1 MYVCVCVR
9 VFVSVVI
16 QGECVR
22 TVRSGIDKAS
32 VSLAGGNCQ
41 GGSKEHYL
49 YFASAQ
55 HLSIHTHTQ
64 SKEMLH
70 IPA

>member
-1 MYVCVCVR
+1 M
-9 VFVSVVI
+9 
-16 QGECVR
+16 GEAAMKAKG
-22 TVRSGIDKAS
+22 RSWPSIDKTWA
-32 VSLAGGNCQ
+32 SLARRNCQ

-49 YFASAQ
+49 YFATVQ
-55 HLSIHTHTQ
+55 HLNINTHTQ

>member
-1 MYVCVCVR
+1 MR
-9 VFVSVVI
+9 GDAASV
-16 QGECVR
+16 CVR
-22 TVRSGIDKAS
+22 TVRSGLDKAG

-49 YFASAQ
+49 YFASSQ
-55 HLSIHTHTQ
+55 HLSIDTHTQ